1 MISGKSAWL
10 AKSKGRDVQHSKNG
24 GKDWLNWKDD
34 TPITFANTQN
44 DFYKFRI
51 KPSENTAG
59 RPTQHQWLRDME
71 IGDIYDF
78 QDLMRVQSVRCLV
91 YQYGLTS
98 GRKFSVSAK
107 NRTITRI
114 K

>member
-10 AKSKGRDVQHSKNG
+10 AKSKGRHVQYLRGNDG
-24 GKDWLNWKDD
+24 NWKDWND
-34 TPITFANTQN
+34 STPITFANTK
-44 DFYKFRI
+44 DDSYKFRI